1 MQHPFLFT
9 ILAVLFTFLR
19 AKCYINVNLVHGD
32 YFACKTYCIYEIY
45 YYLCDVKRTTTK
57 ETNEKKKTKMTTIE
71 KLQQLGAGQYIDF
84 TIEGTD
90 SALECY
96 LCSDR
101 HADAIKSI
109 RILNDGCGMILEVQ
123 MGEIMMHKATTVYIT
138 IEDKEI
144 MDIVEASEI
153 KMQNVEVLY
162 SSNVEDDKE
171 ATAEEEI
178 EVVEITTTWHKAT
191 DKIAMTYAQI
201 KYIDAL
207 ATDGNIEGWDFP
219 SNTNAQRS
227 LTKYDASEII
237 DALKSGKKV
246 VIK

>member
-1 MQHPFLFT
+1 MKYIT
-9 ILAVLFTFLR
+9 TF
-19 AKCYINVNLVHGD
+19 VVS
-32 YFACKTYCIYEIY
+32 
-45 YYLCDVKRTTTK
+45 K
-57 ETNEKKKTKMTTIE
+57 ENDRKERNERKKKTKMTTIE

-84 TIEGTD
+84 SIEGTD

-109 RILNDGCGMILEVQ
+109 RILNVEGTGLVLEVEL
-123 MGEIMMHKATTVYIT
+123 GEIMMFKPTTVYIS
-138 IEDKEI
+138 IEEKEI
-144 MDIVEASEI
+144 MDPVEASEI
-153 KMQNVEVLY
+153 RRNNVEVLY

-171 ATAEEEI
+171 AATEET
-178 EVVEITTTWHKAT
+178 EVVEITTSWHKAT

-207 ATDGNIEGWDFP
+207 ATEGNIEGWDFP

>member
-1 MQHPFLFT
+1 M
-9 ILAVLFTFLR
+9 
-19 AKCYINVNLVHGD
+19 HGE
-32 YFACKTYCIYEIY
+32 YFMVEMHCRYEIY
-45 YYLCDVKRTTTK
+45 YYLCDVKRDRTK
-57 ETNEKKKTKMTTIE
+57 RNERKKEKKTKMTTIE

-153 KMQNVEVLY
+153 KMENVEVLY
-162 SSNVEDDKE
+162 SSNVEDEKEE
-171 ATAEEEI
+171 ATTEAT

-207 ATDGNIEGWDFP
+207 ATEDNIEGWDFP

>member
-9 ILAVLFTFLR
+9 IRTVLFTLTC
-19 AKCYINVNLVHGD
+19 AKCYININLIYGE
-32 YFACKTYCIYEIY
+32 YFVVEMYCMYEIY

-57 ETNEKKKTKMTTIE
+57 ETNEKKKTKMKTIE

-84 TIEGTD
+84 SIEGTD

-101 HADAIKSI
+101 HAEAIKSI
-109 RILNDGCGMILEVQ
+109 RILNVEGTGLVLEVEL
-123 MGEIMMHKATTVYIT
+123 GEIMMFKPTTVYIS
-138 IEDKEI
+138 IEEKEI
-144 MDIVEASEI
+144 MDPVEASEI
-153 KMQNVEVLY
+153 RRSNVEVLY
-162 SSNVEDDKE
+162 SSNVEEEKAE
-171 ATAEEEI
+171 AA
-178 EVVEITTTWHKAT
+178 EVVEITTSWHKAT

-201 KYIDAL
+201 KYIDTL
-207 ATDGNIEGWDFP
+207 ATEDNIEGWDFP

>member
-1 MQHPFLFT
+1 MYTKHIAYT
-9 ILAVLFTFLR
+9 KYITTF
-19 AKCYINVNLVHGD
+19 VMS
-32 YFACKTYCIYEIY
+32 
-45 YYLCDVKRTTTK
+45 K
-57 ETNEKKKTKMTTIE
+57 ENDRKERNERKKKTKMTTIE

-84 TIEGTD
+84 TIEGTA

-144 MDIVEASEI
+144 MDIVEVSEI

-162 SSNVEDDKE
+162 SSNVEDEKE
-171 ATAEEEI
+171 AAEEET
-178 EVVEITTTWHKAT
+178 EVVEITTSWHKAT

-207 ATDGNIEGWDFP
+207 ATEGNIEGWDFP

>member
-1 MQHPFLFT
+1 M
-9 ILAVLFTFLR
+9 
-19 AKCYINVNLVHGD
+19 K
-32 YFACKTYCIYEIY
+32 
-45 YYLCDVKRTTTK
+45 
-57 ETNEKKKTKMTTIE
+57 TIE

-109 RILNDGCGMILEVQ
+109 RILKVEGIGLVLEVEL
-123 MGEIMMHKATTVYIT
+123 GEIMMFKPTTVYIS
-138 IEDKEI
+138 IEEKEI
-144 MDIVEASEI
+144 MDPVEASEI
-153 KMQNVEVLY
+153 RRSNVEVLY
-162 SSNVEDDKE
+162 SSNVEDEKE
-171 ATAEEEI
+171 AEEEET

-207 ATDGNIEGWDFP
+207 ATEGNIEGWDFP

>member
-1 MQHPFLFT
+1 M
-9 ILAVLFTFLR
+9 AGVL
-19 AKCYINVNLVHGD
+19 Y
-32 YFACKTYCIYEIY
+32 
-45 YYLCDVKRTTTK
+45 VKRIACMKYITTFVVSK
-57 ETNEKKKTKMTTIE
+57 ENDRKERNERKKKTKMTTIE

-84 TIEGTD
+84 SIEGTD

-109 RILNDGCGMILEVQ
+109 RILNVEGTGLVLEVEL
-123 MGEIMMHKATTVYIT
+123 GEIMMFKPTTVYIS
-138 IEDKEI
+138 IEEKEI
-144 MDIVEASEI
+144 MDPVEASEI
-153 KMQNVEVLY
+153 RRNNVEVLY

-171 ATAEEEI
+171 AATEET
-178 EVVEITTTWHKAT
+178 EVVEITTSWHKAT

-207 ATDGNIEGWDFP
+207 ATEGNIEGWDFP

>member
-1 MQHPFLFT
+1 M
-9 ILAVLFTFLR
+9 AGVL
-19 AKCYINVNLVHGD
+19 Y
-32 YFACKTYCIYEIY
+32 
-45 YYLCDVKRTTTK
+45 VKRIACMKYITTFVVSK
-57 ETNEKKKTKMTTIE
+57 ENDRKERNERKKKTKMTTIE
-71 KLQQLGAGQYIDF
+71 KLQHLGAGQYIDF
-84 TIEGTD
+84 SIEGTD

-109 RILNDGCGMILEVQ
+109 RILNVEGTGLVLEVEL
-123 MGEIMMHKATTVYIT
+123 GEIMMFKPTTVYIS
-138 IEDKEI
+138 IEEKEI
-144 MDIVEASEI
+144 MDPVEASEI
-153 KMQNVEVLY
+153 RRNNVEVLY

-171 ATAEEEI
+171 AATEET
-178 EVVEITTTWHKAT
+178 EVVEITTSWHKAT

-207 ATDGNIEGWDFP
+207 ATEDNIEGWDFP

>member
-1 MQHPFLFT
+1 
-9 ILAVLFTFLR
+9 
-19 AKCYINVNLVHGD
+19 
-32 YFACKTYCIYEIY
+32 
-45 YYLCDVKRTTTK
+45 
-57 ETNEKKKTKMTTIE
+57 MTTIE

-171 ATAEEEI
+171 ATAEEET
-178 EVVEITTTWHKAT
+178 EVVEITTSWHKAT

>member
-1 MQHPFLFT
+1 MFTIRAILFT
-9 ILAVLFTFLR
+9 LLR
-19 AKCYINVNLVHGD
+19 SKCYINVNLIHGE
-32 YFACKTYCIYEIY
+32 YFVVEMYCRYEIY
-45 YYLCDVKRTTTK
+45 YYLCSVKRDRTK
-57 ETNEKKKTKMTTIE
+57 RNERKKKTKMTTIE

-109 RILNDGCGMILEVQ
+109 RILNVEGTGLVLEVEL
-123 MGEIMMHKATTVYIT
+123 GEIMMFKPTTVYIS
-138 IEDKEI
+138 IEEKEI
-144 MDIVEASEI
+144 MDPVEASEI
-153 KMQNVEVLY
+153 RRSNVEVLY
-162 SSNVEDDKE
+162 SSNVDDEKE
-171 ATAEEEI
+171 EAAEE

-207 ATDGNIEGWDFP
+207 ATEDNIEGWDFP

-237 DALKSGKKV
+237 DAPKSGKKV

>member
-1 MQHPFLFT
+1 M
-9 ILAVLFTFLR
+9 
-19 AKCYINVNLVHGD
+19 
-32 YFACKTYCIYEIY
+32 YCMYEIY

-57 ETNEKKKTKMTTIE
+57 ETNEKKKTKMKTIE

-84 TIEGTD
+84 SIEGTD

-101 HADAIKSI
+101 HAEAIKSI
-109 RILNDGCGMILEVQ
+109 RILNVEGTGLVLEVEL
-123 MGEIMMHKATTVYIT
+123 GEIMMFKPTTVYIS
-138 IEDKEI
+138 IEEKEI
-144 MDIVEASEI
+144 MDPVEASEI
-153 KMQNVEVLY
+153 RRSNVEVLY
-162 SSNVEDDKE
+162 SSNVEEEKAE
-171 ATAEEEI
+171 AA
-178 EVVEITTTWHKAT
+178 EVVEITTSWHKAT

-201 KYIDAL
+201 KYIDTL
-207 ATDGNIEGWDFP
+207 ATEDNIEGWDFP